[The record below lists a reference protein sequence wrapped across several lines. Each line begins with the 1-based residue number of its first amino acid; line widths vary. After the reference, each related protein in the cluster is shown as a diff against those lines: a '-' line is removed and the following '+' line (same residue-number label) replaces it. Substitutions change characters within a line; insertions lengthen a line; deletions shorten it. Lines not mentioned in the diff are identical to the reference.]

1 MTNMTTN
8 TNGKN
13 YNMKVWQIKVMPERL
28 DKCERYKQE
37 LLKEYRVV
45 IDKECVYDNTAQV
58 SGDYTPEVVFVVCLP
73 RTIMADRDKIMSK
86 GNKQFLCR
94 KLLQ

>member
-1 MTNMTTN
+1 MTTN

-13 YNMKVWQIKVMPERL
+13 YNNKIWQIKVMPERL

-58 SGDYTPEVVFVVCLP
+58 SGDYTPEVVFVVEEGTVKASP
-73 RTIMADRDKIMSK
+73 K
-86 GNKQFLCR
+86 GGQWTYQGFSDFLDAWAEDE
-94 KLLQ
+94 